1 MGNLKELQ
9 DRLLQKEKEIYSIQK
24 IGQALSST
32 LHLDQLLNLIMKEIT
47 HLMNADRSTLYIVDL
62 HKNEIWSKI
71 ALKAEIK
78 EIRQKIGVGIS
89 GHVAA
94 TGETINIP
102 DAYQDKRFDPTT
114 DKKTGYHTRSI
125 LCIPVW
131 EPATTE
137 TSRKIMGVIQVLN
150 KNEGPFTSED
160 EGILQAVASEVA
172 IAISNARLYEQLEK
186 KYNEIDLLYG
196 LEQKLSG
203 VYKLSELYQ
212 SILTS
217 TTGHLQ
223 CDSAALIFP
232 EGNRLQFLQME
243 KKDLRSSKSLST
255 EEQAALIEIFSAQS
269 KPESL
274 QKLNQNLHCNY
285 DYFKKIP
292 LESGQGP
299 LKFAILLLHNRNR
312 PYEFTE
318 MDESQVIDIIAQKII
333 RAADLYDLRERLLH
347 QERLSAVGQ
356 MMSTIVHDLRSPVNS
371 IDGFLELLLEEDITP
386 EDKGEY
392 AQIMKMELHSIT
404 QMTSEILDFAKGK
417 TSILPRKVGVRDILK
432 RFQPQAE
439 QLFRNS
445 GIQLHIDNASTKLL
459 YADIDKLIRVFYNI
473 AKNAKEA
480 LNKKGDFYFKVFD
493 KNDAVI
499 FELSDNGPGIPDD
512 IKGRLFESFVTS
524 GKESGTGLGLAI
536 VKKIIDEHHGQIQMK
551 SSNSSGTTFSVT
563 IPEYKPDWQ

>member
-1 MGNLKELQ
+1 MGDLRELQ
-9 DRLLQKEKEIYSIQK
+9 NRLLQKEKEIYSIQK
-24 IGQALSST
+24 IGQALSNT
-32 LHLDQLLNLIMKEIT
+32 LHLDQLLTLIMKEIT
-47 HLMNADRSTLYIVDL
+47 HLMNADRSTLYLLD
-62 HKNEIWSKI
+62 HRKKEIWSKI

-89 GHVAA
+89 GYVAG
-94 TGETINIP
+94 TGEIINIP

-131 EPATTE
+131 EPGTAE
-137 TSRKIMGVIQVLN
+137 KSRKIMGVIQVLN
-150 KNEGPFTSED
+150 KQEGPFTTED

-203 VYKLSELYQ
+203 VYQLSELFQ
-212 SILTS
+212 SILAATIRHLKCDE
-217 TTGHLQ
+217 TGLV
-223 CDSAALIFP
+223 FP
-232 EGNRLQFLQME
+232 EKGRLQYLRVN
-243 KKDLRSSKSLST
+243 KKGRPLLKSLSAPGVST
-255 EEQAALIEIFSAQS
+255 FVEITAR
-269 KPESL
+269 KDKNEIL
-274 QKLNQNLHCNY
+274 RTINQNLNSTF
-285 DYFKKIP
+285 DYFKNIP
-292 LESGQGP
+292 LESVQGSFKSVIF
-299 LKFAILLLHNRNR
+299 LLNNKTQSFDFA
-312 PYEFTE
+312 E
-318 MDESQVIDIIAQKII
+318 MDKSQVINIIAQKII
-333 RAADLYDLRERLLH
+333 RAADLYDLRERLFH

-371 IDGFLELLLEEDITP
+371 IDGFLELLLEDDTTSDEK
-386 EDKGEY
+386 EEY
-392 AQIMKMELHSIT
+392 AQIMKMELQSIT

-417 TSILPRKVGVRDILK
+417 TSILPRKVGVGDIIK

-445 GIQLHIDNASTKLL
+445 GTKLHIDHSSVKLL

-480 LNKKGDFYFKVFD
+480 LHNKGDFYFKVSD
-493 KNDAVI
+493 KDGEVI
-499 FELSDNGPGIPDD
+499 FELIDNGPGIPDE

-536 VKKIIDEHHGQIQMK
+536 VKKIIDEHHGRIEIK
-551 SSNSSGTTFSVT
+551 SSNTTGTTFSVT
-563 IPEYKPDWQ
+563 LPEYKPE